1 MGNFLAWLIGV
12 LINNPM
18 VIAGICLASYYKF
31 TYSPLVVKFIFT
43 QAWVPYAI
51 IGLIAVLYAV
61 LIKHIHYPNSKRI
74 DWKSTISSS
83 FLHILT
89 IAFSMAFTF
98 VLLYAWDY
106 AFTQDLDNYL
116 RYKK

>member
-1 MGNFLAWLIGV
+1 MGNFLAWLISV

-51 IGLIAVLYAV
+51 IGLIAVLYTV
-61 LIKHIHYPNSKRI
+61 LIKHIHYPNSKII

-89 IAFSMAFTF
+89 IAISMAFTF

-106 AFTQDLDNYL
+106 AFMQDLDNYL